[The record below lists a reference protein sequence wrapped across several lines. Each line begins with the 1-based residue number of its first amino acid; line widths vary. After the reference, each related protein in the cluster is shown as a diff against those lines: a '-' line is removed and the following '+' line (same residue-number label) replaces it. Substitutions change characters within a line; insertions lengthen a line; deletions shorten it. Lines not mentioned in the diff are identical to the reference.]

1 MTERIERRIAELA
14 AGMLLFALC
23 GWALKAAL
31 ARAATLSWPFF
42 HDAWRDVGAAQGM
55 LDGRYPEDPVVLGA
69 VLWYNP
75 LTGALNALFAWTMG
89 LGAGAANVAAGPWV
103 NLLIPLGLFLLV
115 RVAVGAWAAAGAVLM
130 LIAGNA
136 LHERMGAWVSTLTY
150 SPWLWAPPLGQAL
163 LLFTLALFVLELRRP
178 SVACQVAL
186 GMAWGLTFMAH
197 TSPAVVFGL
206 VYVAVRL
213 WGAYR
218 PCGPQGE
225 KHRLRAFALPVVVAF
240 VSSLPYTGPILWYY
254 QFRMKN
260 PLPTKY
266 VDAVM
271 AAEQLPNLLLS
282 ACSVSTLIALWGLV
296 WVWRAR
302 RDNPAARV
310 LLLWT
315 VVVWVLLAQFYLGL
329 LLKSLTGWGLPQVVP
344 GHHHLMG
351 LGGIKAAL
359 FGIGLYALVAGL
371 VSRVPLARAAGQL
384 TALALT
390 AALLLPAYAKVLD
403 FFTPHD
409 FGWHTNAFDD
419 RRKCVDWIVAHCPP
433 NSVFLCDEQ
442 HSIRLVLPS
451 GRKAVQ
457 NLDIFSNPYVP
468 YEPRMQAKFA
478 MYRALRNRDWEAFH
492 SEAAPYHVSHLL
504 ALDAALLQD
513 NSGADRLSVEEITQL
528 APPGTNLVFH
538 EDGIGI
544 FEVTR
549 NDPIEFQ
556 SPTPL
561 ASLYEATH

>member
-1 MTERIERRIAELA
+1 VTERTERRIAGLA
-14 AGMLLFALC
+14 AGLLLLVLC
-23 GWALKAAL
+23 GWALRAAL
-31 ARAATLSWPFF
+31 ARADTLIWPFF

-75 LTGALNALFAWTMG
+75 LTAAITALWAWATG

-115 RVAVGAWAAAGAVLM
+115 RAAVGAWAAAGAVLM
-130 LIAGNA
+130 LVAGNA
-136 LHERMGAWVSTLTY
+136 LHERMGAWVGTVTY
-150 SPWLWAPPLGQAL
+150 SPWLWAPHLGQAL
-163 LLFTLALFVLELRRP
+163 LFFTLALFVLALRRP
-178 SVACQVAL
+178 SLARQVSL
-186 GMAWGLTFMAH
+186 GVAWGLTFMAH
-197 TSPAVVFGL
+197 TAPAVVFGL
-206 VYVAVRL
+206 VYVSARL
-213 WGAYR
+213 WSAYR
-218 PCGPQGE
+218 PCASQCD
-225 KHRLRAFALPVVVAF
+225 KHQLGAFALPMAVAF
-240 VSSLPYTGPILWYY
+240 VSSLPYTGPILWHY

-266 VDAVM
+266 VDAIMSV
-271 AAEQLPNLLLS
+271 EQLPSLLS
-282 ACSVSTLIALWGLV
+282 NACTLSTLVAVFGLV
-296 WVWRAR
+296 WLWRAR
-302 RDNPAARV
+302 RHHAAARV
-310 LLLWT
+310 LLLWAG
-315 VVVWVLLAQFYLGL
+315 VVWALLAQFYFGL
-329 LLKSLTGWGLPQVVP
+329 LLKSLTGWNLPQLVP

-359 FGIGLYALVAGL
+359 YGIGLYAIVAGFAPRMAAA
-371 VSRVPLARAAGQL
+371 RVAGQL
-384 TALALT
+384 TALAIT
-390 AALLLPAYAKVLD
+390 AALLLPTYAKVLD

-409 FGWHTNAFDD
+409 FGWHTNSFDD

-433 NSVFLCDEQ
+433 DSVFLCDEQ

-504 ALDAALLQD
+504 GLDTSLLQG
-513 NSGADRLSVEEITQL
+513 NSGADPLSVEEITQL
-528 APPGTNLVFH
+528 APPGMRLVYH

-544 FEVTR
+544 FQVQGLHMEKTK
-549 NDPIEFQ
+549 
-556 SPTPL
+556 
-561 ASLYEATH
+561 

>member
-1 MTERIERRIAELA
+1 MAGFA
-14 AGMLLFALC
+14 AGLLLLVLC
-23 GWALKAAL
+23 GWALRAAL
-31 ARAATLSWPFF
+31 ARADTLAWPFF

-75 LTGALNALFAWTMG
+75 LTAAITALWAWATG
-89 LGAGAANVAAGPWV
+89 LSAGAANVAAGPWV

-130 LIAGNA
+130 LVAGNA

-163 LLFTLALFVLELRRP
+163 LFFSLALFVLELRHP
-178 SVACQVAL
+178 SIARQVAL
-186 GMAWGLTFMAH
+186 GVAWGLTFMAH

-218 PCGPQGE
+218 PTGPHGE
-225 KHRLRAFALPVVVAF
+225 KHRLRAFALPMVVAF
-240 VSSLPYTGPILWYY
+240 VSSLPYTGPILWHY

-266 VDAVM
+266 VDAIMSV
-271 AAEQLPNLLLS
+271 EQLPSLLS
-282 ACSVSTLIALWGLV
+282 NACTLSTLVAVFGLV
-296 WVWRAR
+296 WLWRAHR
-302 RDNPAARV
+302 HHAAARV
-310 LLLWT
+310 LLLWSG
-315 VVVWVLLAQFYLGL
+315 VVWALLAQFYLGL
-329 LLKSLTGWGLPQVVP
+329 LLKSLTGWNLPQLVP

-359 FGIGLYALVAGL
+359 FGIGLYSLVACL
-371 VSRVPLARAAGQL
+371 APRMAAARVAGQL
-384 TALALT
+384 AALAVT

-409 FGWHTNAFDD
+409 FGWHTNSFDD

-433 NSVFLCDEQ
+433 DSVFLCDEQ

-468 YEPRMQAKFA
+468 YEPRVQGKSAL
-478 MYRALRNRDWEAFH
+478 YRALRNRDWDAFH
-492 SEAAPYHVSHLL
+492 AEAAPYHVTHLL

-513 NSGADRLSVEEITQL
+513 NNGADRLSVEEITQL
-528 APPGTNLVFH
+528 SPPGMRLVYH

-544 FEVTR
+544 YELEISSA
-549 NDPIEFQ
+549 IEF
-556 SPTPL
+556 
-561 ASLYEATH
+561 

>member
-1 MTERIERRIAELA
+1 MTERVERCIAGVTA
-14 AGMLLFALC
+14 WLLLLGLC
-23 GWALKAAL
+23 GWALQAAL
-31 ARAATLSWPFF
+31 ARADTLTWPFF

-75 LTGALNALFAWTMG
+75 LTGALNALFDLATSIS
-89 LGAGAANVAAGPWV
+89 AGAANVAAGPWV

-130 LIAGNA
+130 LVAGNA

-163 LLFTLALFVLELRRP
+163 LFFTLALFVLELRRP
-178 SVACQVAL
+178 SVARQVSL
-186 GMAWGLTFMAH
+186 GIVWGLTFMAH

-206 VYVAVRL
+206 VYVAVRV
-213 WGAYR
+213 WMAYR

-225 KHRLRAFALPVVVAF
+225 KHRLRAFALPMGVAF
-240 VSSLPYTGPILWYY
+240 VSSLPYTGPILWHY

-271 AAEQLPNLLLS
+271 AVEQLPNLVLS
-282 ACSVSTLIALWGLV
+282 ACSVSTLVALCGLV

-302 RDNPAARV
+302 RENPAARV

-315 VVVWVLLAQFYLGL
+315 GVVWALLAQFYLGL
-329 LLKSLTGWGLPQVVP
+329 LLKSLTGWPLPQVVP

-359 FGIGLYALVAGL
+359 FGIGLYAVVSSLAPRVSAARVAGH
-371 VSRVPLARAAGQL
+371 V
-384 TALALT
+384 TALT
-390 AALLLPAYAKVLD
+390 ITVALLLPAYAKVLD

-409 FGWHTNAFDD
+409 FGWHTNSFDD

-433 NSVFLCDEQ
+433 ESVFLCDEQ

-478 MYRALRNRDWEAFH
+478 MYRALRSRDWDAFRT
-492 SEAAPYHVSHLL
+492 EAATYHVTHLL

-528 APPGTNLVFH
+528 APPGMRLVYH

-544 FEVTR
+544 FLIKSG
-549 NDPIEFQ
+549 D
-556 SPTPL
+556 S
-561 ASLYEATH
+561 

>member
-1 MTERIERRIAELA
+1 MTERTERRIAGFA
-14 AGMLLFALC
+14 AGLLLLVLC
-23 GWALKAAL
+23 GWALRAAL
-31 ARAATLSWPFF
+31 ARADTLIWPFF

-75 LTGALNALFAWTMG
+75 LTGALNALYAWATG
-89 LGAGAANVAAGPWV
+89 LSAGAANVAAGPWV

-115 RVAVGAWAAAGAVLM
+115 RVAVGAWAAAGALLM
-130 LIAGNA
+130 LVAGNA
-136 LHERMGAWVSTLTY
+136 LHERMGVWVGTVTY

-163 LLFTLALFVLELRRP
+163 LFFSLALFVLELRRP
-178 SVACQVAL
+178 SIARQVAL
-186 GMAWGLTFMAH
+186 GVAWGLTFMAH

-213 WGAYR
+213 WIAYR
-218 PCGPQGE
+218 PCGPYGE
-225 KHRLRAFALPVVVAF
+225 KHRLRAFALPMAVAF
-240 VSSLPYTGPILWYY
+240 VSSLPYTGPILWHY

-271 AAEQLPNLLLS
+271 AVEQLPNLLLS

-315 VVVWVLLAQFYLGL
+315 GVVWALLAQFYLGL
-329 LLKSLTGWGLPQVVP
+329 LLNSLTGWNLPQLVP

-359 FGIGLYALVAGL
+359 FGIGLYALAASLVPRIPAARVAGQ
-371 VSRVPLARAAGQL
+371 VV
-384 TALALT
+384 ALAIS

-409 FGWHTNAFDD
+409 FGWHTTSFDD
-419 RRKCVDWIVAHCPP
+419 RRKCVDWIVANCPP
-433 NSVFLCDEQ
+433 DAVFLCDEQ

-457 NLDIFSNPYVP
+457 NLDIFSNPYMP
-468 YEPRMQAKFA
+468 YEPRVQAKSA
-478 MYRALRNRDWEAFH
+478 LYRALRNRDWDAFH
-492 SEAAPYHVSHLL
+492 AEAAPYHVSHLL

-513 NSGADRLSVEEITQL
+513 NNGADRLSVEEITQL
-528 APPGTNLVFH
+528 APPGMRLVYH

-544 FEVTR
+544 FELEISSA
-549 NDPIEFQ
+549 IEF
-556 SPTPL
+556 
-561 ASLYEATH
+561 